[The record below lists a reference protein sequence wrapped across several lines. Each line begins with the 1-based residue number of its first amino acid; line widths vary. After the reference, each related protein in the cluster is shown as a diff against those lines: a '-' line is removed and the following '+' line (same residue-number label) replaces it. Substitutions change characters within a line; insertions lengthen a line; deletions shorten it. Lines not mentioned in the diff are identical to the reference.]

1 MGSYMNVI
9 AITIFNKPD
18 LLYLYLEQLEKS
30 GELENYKLRLHA
42 DVGYDP
48 EEDIVVED
56 FKKRNPNVD
65 TKIILKE
72 RVDCPLPGFYNIIS
86 AYPISA
92 DEADEFV
99 IVGEEDILPTEDYLR
114 FNRVC
119 YEKYLSKYDRIFG
132 IGHKR
137 RPEAEKQGNA
147 SALMGDYQLTSL
159 SCISVKAINKYIR
172 PYLDMPF
179 YWKDPILFNHLNFG
193 DSRIHP
199 LDHTHHDGAIERIML
214 EHNLFALKPDQARSM
229 HVGLSGVF
237 CKGQPPQGTLE
248 ERISQ
253 WRELIKDG
261 DKLRSLSNL
270 PQDLVV
276 TDPKGPEWNDL
287 ILDINR
293 DICQASTWFYDNN
306 NEFKDYILGAQNV

>member
-1 MGSYMNVI
+1 MNVI

-48 EEDIVVED
+48 EEDMVVED

-86 AYPISA
+86 AYPMSA

-137 RPEAEKQGNA
+137 RPEAEKEGNP
-147 SALMGDYQLTSL
+147 SMLMGDYQLTSL

-179 YWKDPILFNHLNFG
+179 FWQNPVLFNHLNFG
-193 DSRIHP
+193 DCRISP
-199 LDHTHHDGAIERIML
+199 LDHTHHDGAIERMML
-214 EHNLFALKPDQARSM
+214 AHNLFALKPDQARSM

-237 CKGQPPQGTLE
+237 CKGQPPQGTFE
-248 ERISQ
+248 ERVAQ

-270 PQDLVV
+270 PEDLVV
-276 TDPKGPEWNDL
+276 TDPKGPEWTDL
-287 ILDINR
+287 ELDVKR
-293 DICQASTWFYDNN
+293 DMCKASTWFYDNN
-306 NEFKDYILGAQNV
+306 NEFKDYILGEANV